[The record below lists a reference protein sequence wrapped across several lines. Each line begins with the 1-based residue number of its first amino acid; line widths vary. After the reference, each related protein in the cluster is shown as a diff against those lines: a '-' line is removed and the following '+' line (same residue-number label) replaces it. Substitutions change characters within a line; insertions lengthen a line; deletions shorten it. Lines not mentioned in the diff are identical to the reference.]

1 MMTDE
6 AAQSST
12 PESDALE
19 KAPVD
24 DTSTYD
30 ASTNDAPAGDDA
42 VVGA

>member
-12 PESDALE
+12 PESDAPE
-19 KAPVD
+19 KAPAD
-24 DTSTYD
+24 DISTYD
-30 ASTNDAPAGDDA
+30 ASIDDAPAGDDA